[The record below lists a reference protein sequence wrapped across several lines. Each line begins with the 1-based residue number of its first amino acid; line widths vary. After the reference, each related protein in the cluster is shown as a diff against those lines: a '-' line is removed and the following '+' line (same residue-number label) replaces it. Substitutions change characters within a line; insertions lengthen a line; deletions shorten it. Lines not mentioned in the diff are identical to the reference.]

1 MSKSLRTTIR
11 ILAAPNARVLL
22 HARPSKEVRAQGMPG
37 AGRNP
42 WPACSKKKQAAVT
55 TGTAKTSG
63 IPCAMVLTLIARSP
77 WGPGFLAPL
86 RARSSSQRAWPQ
98 RREARTH
105 TPSPSARAAFVLRA
119 LASTAS
125 RFACRDDRDTPLMPR
140 RDGWTISVI
149 LYSVKQK
156 YFSQLS
162 LTGFLPPDPSGKSV
176 GRCEMGRSAV
186 CPRPVG
192 AHAGN

>member
-1 MSKSLRTTIR
+1 MRIPFNMSKSLRTTIR

-77 WGPGFLAPL
+77 WGPGFLAPIARRIIIPARLASASGGQDHTLL
-86 RARSSSQRAWPQ
+86 RPQEPRSSCA
-98 RREARTH
+98 
-105 TPSPSARAAFVLRA
+105 PSRPPHP
-119 LASTAS
+119 AS
-125 RFACRDDRDTPLMPR
+125 RVVTIAIRPSCRGGTGALYQRFCILESR
-140 RDGWTISVI
+140 NIFLDG
-149 LYSVKQK
+149 
-156 YFSQLS
+156 
-162 LTGFLPPDPSGKSV
+162 
-176 GRCEMGRSAV
+176 A
-186 CPRPVG
+186 
-192 AHAGN
+192 